1 MPDRSETA
9 ICYTC
14 GKHRAV
20 KFSNLTRD
28 FCSARCTNAYL
39 RSEGFKERVSDES
52 PMSKSFQIT
61 DRQREI
67 LRHTLG
73 LNRGRREYRNRFV
86 TGEGSKDFAD
96 CQALVNV
103 GLMTRHSLDW
113 IPDFVYVATDIGR
126 QAAREGLA
134 DA

>member
-1 MPDRSETA
+1 MPDRPAKA

-14 GKHRAV
+14 GKRRTV

-28 FCSARCTNAYL
+28 FCSALCTNAYL
-39 RSEGFKERVSDES
+39 RSEGFADRVSDES
-52 PMSKSFQIT
+52 PPSKSFQIT
-61 DRQREI
+61 DLQREI

-73 LNRGRREYRNRFV
+73 LNRGRSEYRNRFV

-96 CQALVNV
+96 CEALVIA

-113 IPDFVYVATDIGR
+113 IPDFAYVATDMGR
-126 QAAREGLA
+126 KAALEGLA